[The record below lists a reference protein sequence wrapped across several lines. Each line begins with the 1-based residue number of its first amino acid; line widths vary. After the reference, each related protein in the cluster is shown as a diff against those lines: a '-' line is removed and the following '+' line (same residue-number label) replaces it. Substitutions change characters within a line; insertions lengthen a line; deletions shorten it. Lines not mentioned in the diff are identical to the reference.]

1 MGVCIQMFKLE
12 MGWSWCVCMRVCV
25 FLVVVGVGLHLER
38 YCVEKKR
45 EGGNSFV
52 AGEHRRQIEEVLC

>member
-1 MGVCIQMFKLE
+1 MCVCIKLEIGGVGVC
-12 MGWSWCVCMRVCV
+12 WCVCVFGGGSILKGSVCV
-25 FLVVVGVGLHLER
+25 EK
-38 YCVEKKR
+38 KKR